1 MPAAPYSAS
10 PSAAR
15 LVLQAKQREIDAARQ
30 LAERI
35 ECVDAIRQCIHALQH
50 ERGTTSIY
58 LASEGQRFAQVRQGA
73 IEQSRAAGERL
84 QAAFTAQAQSPQGS
98 TAGMLSLMAL
108 TWIGLDA
115 LDGLRQRFDRRQSS
129 AHDAVTAFSRLIAGM
144 VELISH
150 VADAALLPSASRLLV
165 SLLHLVQSKEAAGQE
180 RAVGAQLFA
189 SGASDA
195 VQQERVVHL
204 IEAQERGL
212 KVFADFS
219 DAALREQW
227 ERLQLAPGTARLE
240 RLRRVLFTARAGAPI
255 DSALSEDWYTVTSE
269 RIAALGEYEAE
280 LVARLRTECAAHI
293 QQAQQALLNSEG
305 LLRGLQDNP
314 PPHMHA
320 VERFFGSAQAPHG
333 APTLPAVAGTS
344 AADGSGTAAG
354 NSLLELLQS
363 QAAQLART
371 ETELESVR
379 RTLNERRVIERAKG
393 ALMSRLGMTE
403 EAAFRALQ
411 KTSMDQNRR
420 LLEVAEATLAL
431 PDLAFAQLAAVQPPP
446 SAC

>member
-1 MPAAPYSAS
+1 MPAARSSAS

-30 LAERI
+30 LADRI

-50 ERGTTSIY
+50 ERGATSIY
-58 LASEGQRFAQVRQGA
+58 LASEGQRFAQVREGA
-73 IEQSRAAGERL
+73 VAQSRAAGQRL
-84 QAAFTAQAQSPQGS
+84 QAAFTAQAQAPQGS
-98 TAGMLSLMAL
+98 TANMLSLMAL

-115 LDGLRQRFDRRQSS
+115 LDGLRQRFERRQSS

-219 DAALREQW
+219 DTALREQW
-227 ERLQLAPGTARLE
+227 DRLQLAPGTARLE

-255 DSALSEDWYTVTSE
+255 DSALSDDWFTVTSE

-280 LVARLRTECAAHI
+280 LVARLRAECAAHI
-293 QQAQQALLNSEG
+293 QQAQQALQDSEG
-305 LLRGLQDNP
+305 LLRGLHDNP

-320 VERFFGSAQAPHG
+320 VERFFGSAQASQG
-333 APTLPAVAGTS
+333 APTLAVA
-344 AADGSGTAAG
+344 AGTAAAG
-354 NSLLELLQS
+354 SDTAGATSLLELLQS

-371 ETELESVR
+371 EAELESVR

-431 PDLAFAQLAAVQPPP
+431 PDLAFAQLAAAQPPR
-446 SAC
+446 SAS